1 MRKINNRSMRFNRK
15 HEVIIM
21 SKKIKKYKK
30 INLLALL
37 SRNLSYKERSITNRG
52 KISIKKIDYKNYEF

>member
-1 MRKINNRSMRFNRK
+1 MRFNRK

-21 SKKIKKYKK
+21 SKKIKINKK

-52 KISIKKIDYKNYEF
+52 KISIKKIDCKNYEF